1 MTPATSRRDQDIQ
14 ANVSEE
20 LRDIASIDTHIG
32 VAVNGGV
39 VTLSGD
45 VGSLSERLAAKRV
58 AMRVA
63 GVTALAD
70 ELQVHA
76 SGASA
81 ATDADIAHAA
91 SQLLGWAADVPSDT
105 VWVEV
110 RHHVVTLSGSVTWDY
125 QRVAA
130 ARAVMYIN
138 GVTGVTNTIALHAK
152 TGKASAANA
161 DQSLPLRPPNAGS

>member
-1 MTPATSRRDQDIQ
+1 MTPTTRRRDQDIQ
-14 ANVSEE
+14 ATVSEE
-20 LRDIASIDTHIG
+20 LRRISTIETQIG

-45 VGSLSERLAAKRV
+45 VGSLPERLAAKRA
-58 AMRVA
+58 AMRVP

-76 SGASA
+76 SGASV

-105 VWVEV
+105 VRVEV
-110 RHHVVTLSGSVTWDY
+110 RHHVVTLSGSVTWDH

-130 ARAVMYIN
+130 VRAVMYIN
-138 GVTGVTNTIALHAK
+138 GVTGVTNTIAFHAT
-152 TGKASAANA
+152 TGTANA
-161 DQSLPLRPPNAGS
+161 ARTTLVDSP